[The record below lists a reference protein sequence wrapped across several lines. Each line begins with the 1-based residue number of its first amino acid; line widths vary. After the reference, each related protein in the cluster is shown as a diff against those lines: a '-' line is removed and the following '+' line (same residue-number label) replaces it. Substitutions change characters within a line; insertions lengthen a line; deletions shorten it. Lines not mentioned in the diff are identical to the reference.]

1 MKRPSIGRTAHSSCC
16 STLAVIIAIFA
27 ALAPSPSFA
36 ETHALQPY
44 AYVQSYGVNAVDTG
58 CYATKTTKYFIDFE
72 YTSLSAKKGLMGASQ
87 TGGANHII
95 YNART
100 SAAGSKTTDL
110 SCVAMNKSAN
120 GHIAAS
126 VGTRYISTL
135 NLSAKT
141 LTTTNYNTRAYF
153 GTVTVTGTTDGS
165 DMTIPTYLFAVN
177 NSTDAETV
185 TLSTGEPPVYAK
197 IYSFEMDSPTS
208 PGTPAAFFAPTTD
221 ASGNAGYTNIVAGT
235 FHGEVSPT
243 ATNALTFTDGI
254 GNATDYKYEDSTF
267 YAKFHA
273 YANDTDMGGV
283 AFGSDAASGTAEA
296 WVARGATTTLTA
308 VPATGYVFIGWT
320 GDTWAIVEGNTATAS
335 ITVKS
340 GTAIQLLAE
349 FAPAP
354 TLTLS
359 SSASWSTGSWLSG
372 SDSVSAPASGWA
384 KVVASSSATLTLD
397 ADVALDGL
405 IVECSGG
412 ATLTIAKAANATCS
426 ATEIVANGNVS
437 LDIPSGTGLSCGTLT
452 FAENATL
459 TADSDVRG
467 LGAAAVS
474 GSLDLA
480 GHTLAVAGHGGT
492 GALTSSVA
500 GGVLN
505 VDTDSV
511 VTNSAV
517 ALSGGSNLQ
526 VLKTGTG
533 TLVMCAASA
542 GFGGEGCTSVVVRAG
557 VVQQGAKASATCGAV
572 ASRIV
577 VEDGAQFDMGGTGNA
592 SIYYDFT
599 IAGSGPDGL
608 GAITSSTTV
617 SGPYNTSH
625 IVRNVDL
632 AADATIGSADKIGL
646 KCGDWL
652 ATTVNMN
659 GFTLSYKGDMVYLG
673 NATYV
678 GEGTID
684 ALSVLA
690 TYKHNMAA
698 PDCDVFIRNDYNMHS
713 ASGVS
718 AAFTSVRSLVFDTDA
733 TMTTIDTTADK
744 TNPSTTTNFV
754 TQLYAPCYG
763 DKVSFKLGDAT
774 HLTPT
779 LDLSRLTETCPA
791 TNIIFQSGAT
801 VSVALGERKLRIP
814 QGGAKLLA
822 WAAAPENVTFVSAE
836 GESEKRRF
844 AFVAKADGLYAFAG
858 FTVIVK

>member
-1 MKRPSIGRTAHSSCC
+1 MKKLLTMIGAA
-16 STLAVIIAIFA
+16 AVGALLPMA
-27 ALAPSPSFA
+27 ASA
-36 ETHALQPY
+36 ETHTLQPY
-44 AYVQSYGVNAVDTG
+44 AYVQSYGTNAVDTG

-72 YTSLSAKKGLMGASQ
+72 CSDHLSDKRGLMGASQ
-87 TGGANHII
+87 ADHARHII
-95 YNART
+95 YF
-100 SAAGSKTTDL
+100 SGSKL
-110 SCVAMNKSAN
+110 SGLLFNKSSRGN
-120 GHIAAS
+120 NLS
-126 VGTRYISTL
+126 LSTRYISTL
-135 NLSAKT
+135 DFSTIK
-141 LTTTNYNTRAYF
+141 LTTTNYNTRTQF
-153 GTVTVTGTTDGS
+153 GVTTVPATITDVP

-177 NSTDAETV
+177 INTDAETV
-185 TLSTGEPPVYAK
+185 TLSPSEPPVYAK
-197 IYSFEMDSPTS
+197 IYSFEMDSPTL

-221 ASGNAGYTNIVAGT
+221 ASGNAGYTNILAGT
-235 FHGEVSPT
+235 FHGEVNTVVAPAS
-243 ATNALTFTDGI
+243 NLTYTDGI

-308 VPATGYVFIGWT
+308 VPAIGYVFIGWS

-340 GTAIQLLAE
+340 GKAIQLLAE

-359 SSASWSTGSWLSG
+359 SSASWSAGSWLSG
-372 SDSVSAPASGWA
+372 SDSVSAPVSGWA
-384 KVVASSSATLTLD
+384 RVVATSSATLTLD
-397 ADVALDGL
+397 TDVALDGL

-426 ATEIVANGNVS
+426 ATEIVANGNIA

-459 TADSDVRG
+459 MADSDVRG

-474 GSLDLA
+474 GGLDLA
-480 GHTLAVAGHGGT
+480 GKTLVVAGHGGT

-505 VDTDSV
+505 VDTESV
-511 VTNSAV
+511 VTNRAV

-557 VVQQGAKASATCGAV
+557 VVQQGTKASATCGAV

-599 IAGSGPDGL
+599 IAGSGPDDL

-617 SGPYNTSH
+617 SNPYNTSH

-632 AADATIGSADKIGL
+632 AANATIGSEGLIGL
-646 KCGDWL
+646 KCGNWL

-659 GFTLSYKGDMVYLG
+659 GFTLSYKGYKVYLG
-673 NATYV
+673 NVTYV
-678 GEGTID
+678 GEGTIE
-684 ALSVLA
+684 ALSNLG

-698 PDCDVFIRNDYNMHS
+698 PYCDVFIRTNYDMHSDS

-718 AAFTSVRSLVFDTDA
+718 AAFTSVRSLVFDTGA
-733 TMTTIDTTADK
+733 TMTVVTATADK
-744 TNPSTTTNFV
+744 TNPTTTTNFV
-754 TQLYAPCYG
+754 SELYAPCYG
-763 DKVSFKLGDAT
+763 DLVSFKLGDAT

-779 LDLSRLTETCPA
+779 LDLSRLTQTCPA
-791 TNIIFQSGAT
+791 TNIIFQAGAT
-801 VSVALGERKLRIP
+801 VSVALGSRDVKVS

-822 WAAAPENVTFVSAE
+822 WGAKPENVRFVGAD
-836 GESEKRRF
+836 GDRRF
-844 AFVAKADGLYAFAG
+844 GFVTKDDGLYAVAG
-858 FTVIVK
+858 LVIIFR